1 MGRARTLSVVSD
13 TTDRVT
19 DVVTF
24 GVLALVGVRLVS
36 GLRQSLARQGRDL
49 VRRIVRGIRWRHI
62 WPAPFGLAGVVVVG
76 SALVQLPGLDW
87 GWWSAFGGEGSP
99 VFGSSTSTS
108 GTALEWLVPLVFM
121 CLLIPALPLFAYAEE
136 RMFRRSAES
145 WSTRRRMLK
154 VVQFGLIHALI
165 GIPIGY
171 ALALSVGGASFMA
184 TYLHAFRRTGS
195 VEEATMESTRAHT
208 AYNGLIIALVVVAIV
223 IDGVT

>member
-1 MGRARTLSVVSD
+1 MVSD
-13 TTDRVT
+13 AADRVT

-24 GVLALVGVRLVS
+24 GVLAFVGVRLVS

-62 WPAPFGLAGVVVVG
+62 WPVPFVLTGVVVVA
-76 SALVQLPGLDW
+76 SALVQIPGFDW

-99 VFGSSTSTS
+99 VFGSSTSTA

-136 RMFRRSAES
+136 RMFRRGAEN
-145 WSTRRRMLK
+145 WSTGRRALK
-154 VVQFGLIHALI
+154 VVQFGLVHALI

-171 ALALSVGGASFMA
+171 ALALSVGGASFITA
-184 TYLHAFRRTGS
+184 YLRAWRRTGS
-195 VEEATMESTRAHT
+195 VEEATIESTRAHT
-208 AYNGLIIALVVVAIV
+208 AYNGLIIGLVLVAIV
-223 IDGVT
+223 VDGVT